1 MRRAANLS
9 AEGGIIVAK
18 VPENARTA
26 WNERQG
32 ACVFTTANPDGTPN
46 SIWVS
51 CVKMADEE
59 TIVVADNFF
68 DKTRKN
74 IDLNQKVSLLYI
86 APEKRSFQ
94 IKGTVSYQTN
104 GPHYD
109 DMKKDWLDPKMP
121 GRGAAVIQVEEVYSG
136 AEKIA

>member
-1 MRRAANLS
+1 M
-9 AEGGIIVAK
+9 AK
-18 VPENARTA
+18 LPENARSA
-26 WNERQG
+26 WEERQG
-32 ACVFTTANPDGTPN
+32 PCVFTTASNDGTPN
-46 SIWVS
+46 SIWVT

-74 IDLNQKVSLLYI
+74 IDTNQKVSLLYI

-94 IKGTVSYQTN
+94 IKGTVSYQTS

-109 DMKKDWLDPKMP
+109 DMKSGWLDSKFP
-121 GRGAAVIQVEEVYSG
+121 GRGAAVIHVDEVYSG

>member
-1 MRRAANLS
+1 
-9 AEGGIIVAK
+9 VAK
-18 VPENARTA
+18 LPENARSA

-74 IDLNQKVSLLYI
+74 LDLNPKVSLLYI

-94 IKGTVSYQTN
+94 VKGTVSYQTS
-104 GPHYD
+104 GPLYD
-109 DMKKDWLDPKMP
+109 DMKKGWLDPKLP
-121 GRGAAVIQVEEVYSG
+121 GRAAAVIQVEAVYSG